1 MTFLEKIKTTLFWK
15 SVLRITIPFFIALT
29 IISLL
34 FNSFS
39 NIINFDI
46 EAIKAT
52 NFSDGKWKIFFL
64 TKSVVSLLYGIW
76 VTNRNVK

>member
-1 MTFLEKIKTTLFWK
+1 MIFLEKIKTPIFWK
-15 SVLRITIPFFIALT
+15 STLKVTIPFFIALI

-39 NIINFDI
+39 NIINFDL
-46 EAIKAT
+46 EAIKAA
-52 NFSDGKWKIFFL
+52 NFSDGKWKQFLL

-76 VTNRNVK
+76 ITNRNMK